1 MRSGSFCLVCQ
12 TLGETPFSIT
22 YGQPWTTRK
31 IVERKPSS
39 RKSASNSGSPPAKEE
54 IYKIQQVQRQV
65 QNHLK
70 ITSDERSSSIHNTLE
85 VQTASPLPSSTKT
98 STPQPLNGYTQRTHS
113 ADPSDPQTPSSPST
127 PPARPHSFP
136 PTSSHSADSSNRYK
150 PLSPQSQNTTPITS
164 PRC

>member
-39 RKSASNSGSPPAKEE
+39 LKSASILGLRRPWKRCVKYNK
-54 IYKIQQVQRQV
+54 VQRQV

-85 VQTASPLPSSTKT
+85 QTASPLPSSTKT
-98 STPQPLNGYTQRTHS
+98 PYPSHLNGYTQRTHS

-136 PTSSHSADSSNRYK
+136 PTSSHSADSSNHYK